1 MKPRI
6 IFLVLILLVL
16 FACSNKSTAPKQ
28 NDLLSINNDSEQLSG
43 RIIHKNEGIDLH
55 SIDGKEIVK
64 SRDYTFTLI
73 GELQPPITKAGIDLR
88 ATHIFINGNYAYV
101 TYNKE
106 GDTFAGGIDMIDIT
120 FPDMPYV
127 VSEGLSDFIDISSVT
142 ADYET
147 NKIYLG
153 VAINPDLYSGV
164 TTPAALLEIPI
175 YSWSMTNVTHVT
187 DLPSWCTNGVIGAQ
201 GYVFATTGNA
211 FGNGEVGGLFALS
224 TNQSNYMEI
233 IDSDRFN
240 NAQYLDIEGIRV
252 AALEGGANAKLHL
265 YNIGDDDTDSEP
277 QINLGSI
284 EPVDGK
290 NTVKIKN
297 GIAYVA
303 LGENGMKAYDVYN
316 VSDTP
321 VYSLSKPTVPQGGNS
336 SDYIT
341 NAVSADN
348 DFVYLANGA
357 GGLYVAQIPNNPNDG
372 LTILGTM
379 DFGSSA
385 NYVQASDNL
394 IFVASG
400 TGGIKIIQRCP
411 RKK

>member
-1 MKPRI
+1 MKTKI
-6 IFLVLILLVL
+6 LFLLAIMLLL
-16 FACSNKSTAPKQ
+16 FACSNKATSPKA
-28 NDLLSINNDSEQLSG
+28 NDLLSVNNDSDQLSG
-43 RIIHKNEGIDLH
+43 RIIHKNQVIDLH
-55 SIDGKEIVK
+55 SIDGKRVVN

-73 GELQPPITKAGIDLR
+73 GELQPPTTDAGVDLR

-101 TYNKE
+101 SYNKE
-106 GDTFAGGIDMIDIT
+106 GDVFAGGIDMINIT

-142 ADYET
+142 ADYQT

-153 VAINPDLYSGV
+153 AAINPDLYPQV
-164 TTPAALLEIPI
+164 NTPAAILEIPI
-175 YSWSMTNVTHVT
+175 YSWSMTNVTNVT
-187 DLPSWCTNGVIGAQ
+187 DLPSWCTNSIIGAQ

-211 FGNGEVGGLFALS
+211 FGNGEVGGVFALS
-224 TNQSNYMEI
+224 TDPANYMQI

-240 NAQYLDIEGIRV
+240 NAQYLDVEGIRV
-252 AALEGGANAKLHL
+252 AAIEGGANAKLHL

-290 NTVKIKN
+290 STVKIKN

-303 LGENGMKAYDVYN
+303 LGENGMKAFDAYN

-321 VYSLSKPTVPQGGNS
+321 IYSLPKPTVPQGGVS
-336 SDYIT
+336 TDYIT

-357 GGLYVAQIPNNPNDG
+357 GGLYVAQIPDNNNDN

-379 DFGSSA
+379 EFGSSA
-385 NYVQASDNL
+385 NYVQACENL